1 MNFFQRLIFSI
12 RTRWAIKD
20 AVALSKG
27 SGKRYLVLNVKG
39 RPQVIAQTTIRTLIR
54 QHLFRK
60 GTTLNDIRR
69 KALFITK

>member
-12 RTRWAIKD
+12 RTRRAIKD
-20 AVALSKG
+20 AVALSKA
-27 SGKRYLVLNVKG
+27 GKRYLVLNVKG

-54 QHLFRK
+54 QHVFRK